1 MKKLIVSCVVC
12 IVIIPALFYYFIM
25 PRVELGI
32 ETTLQMPPLG
42 PLMAVGLK
50 LKNQGTT
57 ELKQICLKINVY
69 DQTINK
75 EMASYQYNITQLKPW
90 YAEKEYKYDFS
101 INGTFSIDDT
111 TATQYDTFSITLQIE
126 FKTLGGGELSQVFTH
141 TYVGG
146 EDAPARIS
154 YNDKIFAW
162 GS

>member
-12 IVIIPALFYYFIM
+12 IVIIPALFYCFIM
-25 PRVELGI
+25 PRVELDV

-42 PLMAVGLK
+42 PLMAVSLK

-69 DQTINK
+69 DQTRNK
-75 EMASYQYNITQLKPW
+75 EMANYQYNITQLKSW
-90 YAEKEYKYDFS
+90 YAEKEYKYNFS
-101 INGTFSIDDT
+101 IYDF

-126 FKTLGGGELSQVFTH
+126 FKTSGGGELSQVFTH

-154 YNDKIFAW
+154 YTDKIFAW